1 MNPEYKIQKY
11 GLKSHFN
18 FVTIYRVKKMV
29 YYSLYFSVTKKI
41 QKVKR
46 EMDFGHF

>member
-1 MNPEYKIQKY
+1 LKNNAKFCKIKY
-11 GLKSHFN
+11 
-18 FVTIYRVKKMV
+18 VTIYAYKKIKDNL
-29 YYSLYFSVTKKI
+29 LYFSVTKKF

>member
-1 MNPEYKIQKY
+1 MVSKHY
-11 GLKSHFN
+11 FN
-18 FVTIYRVKKMV
+18 VVTIYRNKK
-29 YYSLYFSVTKKI
+29 YDKFIPYFSVTNFF

>member
-1 MNPEYKIQKY
+1 MLSNGI
-11 GLKSHFN
+11 SN
-18 FVTIYRVKKMV
+18 VVTIYRNKK
-29 YYSLYFSVTKKI
+29 YDKFIPYFSVTNFF